1 MKPPSSDALRQFL
14 GLGLG
19 FVGVVMFGGTL
30 PMTRLAL
37 DAFDPWF
44 IALGR
49 AAIAAVP
56 AALLL
61 LLFRRPFPPKV
72 ARTSLLIAAAG
83 TIVGFPAFSAFALVT
98 TPASHGAVVLGLLP
112 LATSIAAVFVNGE
125 RPRRVFWIWSSL
137 GAVLVIA
144 MVLRDAEGLPGWG
157 DAFFVLA
164 GASAAIGYAHY
175 ARIAPWVSGWESISW
190 ALVLTSPLTVT
201 TCALI
206 WRPDYLDAPLPAIL
220 GLLYTAL
227 FSVFIG
233 FFFWNAG
240 MAIGGVARVAQVQLL
255 QAFVTIGLAALILG
269 EPVGAST
276 LGFAVAVA
284 FVVLMARR
292 SAGRSR

>member
-1 MKPPSSDALRQFL
+1 MSPPRGDAFRQFL
-14 GLGLG
+14 GLSLGL
-19 FVGVVMFGGTL
+19 VGVVMFGGTL

-37 DAFDPWF
+37 EAFDPWF

-61 LLFRRPFPPKV
+61 LLFRRPFPPRV
-72 ARTSLLIAAAG
+72 ARGSLAIAAAG
-83 TIVGFPAFSAFALVT
+83 TVIGFPAFSAFALLTV
-98 TPASHGAVVLGLLP
+98 PASHGAVVLGLLP
-112 LATSIAAVFVNGE
+112 LATSIAAVFVVGE
-125 RPRRVFWIWSSL
+125 RPRPAFWAWSTL
-137 GAVLVIA
+137 GALLVLV
-144 MVLRDAEGLPGWG
+144 MVLRDADASVGWG
-157 DAFFVLA
+157 DVFFVLA

-190 ALVLTSPLTVT
+190 ALVLSAPLTVT
-201 TCALI
+201 VCALI
-206 WRPDYLDAPLPAIL
+206 WRPEYLDAPLPAVL

-255 QAFVTIGLAALILG
+255 QTFVTIGLAALLLG
-269 EPVGAST
+269 EHIGPST

-292 SAGRSR
+292 SAGPAR

>member
-1 MKPPSSDALRQFL
+1 MKPPRSDGLRQLL

-19 FVGVVMFGGTL
+19 LVGVVMFGGTL

-56 AALLL
+56 AGLLL
-61 LLFRRPFPPKV
+61 LAFRRPFPPRV
-72 ARTSLLIAAAG
+72 ARGSLLIAAAG
-83 TIVGFPAFSAFALVT
+83 TVIGFPAFSAFALLTV
-98 TPASHGAVVLGLLP
+98 PASHGAVVLGLLP
-112 LATSIAAVFVNGE
+112 LATSIAAVVVNGE
-125 RPRRVFWIWSSL
+125 RPRPAFWAWSTL
-137 GAVLVIA
+137 GAALVLV
-144 MVLRDAEGLPGWG
+144 MVLRDADTGVGVG
-157 DAFFVLA
+157 DVFFVLA

-190 ALVLTSPLTVT
+190 ALVLTTPLTVT
-201 TCALI
+201 VCAII
-206 WRPDYLDAPLPAIL
+206 WRPDYLDAPLPAVL

-255 QAFVTIGLAALILG
+255 QTFVTIGLAALVLG
-269 EPVGAST
+269 EPVGGAT

-292 SAGRSR
+292 SAGPAR

>member
-1 MKPPSSDALRQFL
+1 MPPPRSDALRQFL
-14 GLGLG
+14 GLSLGLI
-19 FVGVVMFGGTL
+19 GVAMFGGTL

-37 DAFDPWF
+37 EAFDPWF

-61 LLFRRPFPPKV
+61 LVFRRPFPPPV
-72 ARTSLLIAAAG
+72 ARRSLAVAAAG
-83 TIVGFPAFSAFALVT
+83 TIVGFPAFSAFALLTV
-98 TPASHGAVVLGLLP
+98 PASHGAVVLGLLP
-112 LATSIAAVFVNGE
+112 LATSIAAVFVVGE
-125 RPRRVFWIWSSL
+125 RPRPAFWAWSTL
-137 GAVLVIA
+137 GALLVLV
-144 MVLRDAEGLPGWG
+144 MVLRDADGSVGWG
-157 DAFFVLA
+157 DVFFVLA

-190 ALVLTSPLTVT
+190 ALVLSAPLTVT
-201 TCALI
+201 VCALI
-206 WRPDYLDAPLPAIL
+206 WRPEYLDAPLPAVL

-255 QAFVTIGLAALILG
+255 QTFVTIGLAALLLG
-269 EPVGAST
+269 EPIGAST

-292 SAGRSR
+292 SAGPAR

>member
-1 MKPPSSDALRQFL
+1 MKPPRSDGLRQLL

-30 PMTRLAL
+30 PMTSLAL
-37 DAFDPWF
+37 QAFDPWF

-61 LLFRRPFPPKV
+61 LLFRRPFPPRV
-72 ARTSLLIAAAG
+72 ARGSLAIAAAG
-83 TIVGFPAFSAFALVT
+83 TVIGFPAFSAFALQTV
-98 TPASHGAVVLGLLP
+98 PAAHGAIVLGLLP
-112 LATSIAAVFVNGE
+112 LATAIAAVVINGE
-125 RPRRVFWIWSSL
+125 RPRRAFWAWSTL

-144 MVLRDAEGLPGWG
+144 MAVRDAETVPGWG
-157 DAFFVLA
+157 DVFFVLA

-190 ALVLTSPLTVT
+190 ALVLTTPLTVT
-201 TCALI
+201 VCAII
-206 WRPDYLDAPLPAIL
+206 WRPEYLDAPVPAVL

-240 MAIGGVARVAQVQLL
+240 MAIGGVARVAQVQLM
-255 QAFVTIGLAALILG
+255 QTFVTIALAALILG
-269 EPVGAST
+269 ETVGPVTWA
-276 LGFAVAVA
+276 FAFAVA

-292 SAGRSR
+292 SAGPAR

>member
-1 MKPPSSDALRQFL
+1 MTPPRGDAFRQFL

-19 FVGVVMFGGTL
+19 LVGVVMFGGTL

-49 AAIAAVP
+49 AAIAAIP

-61 LLFRRPFPPKV
+61 LLFRRPFPPRV
-72 ARTSLLIAAAG
+72 ARGSLLIAAAG
-83 TIVGFPAFSAFALVT
+83 TVVGFPAFSAFALLTV
-98 TPASHGAVVLGLLP
+98 PASHGAVVLGLLP
-112 LATSIAAVFVNGE
+112 LATSIAAVVVIGE
-125 RPRRVFWIWSSL
+125 RPRPAFWIWSVL
-137 GAVLVIA
+137 GAALVLV
-144 MVLRDAEGLPGWG
+144 MVLRDAEGTPGWG
-157 DAFFVLA
+157 DVFFVLA

-190 ALVLTSPLTVT
+190 ALVLTTPLTVT
-201 TCALI
+201 VCALI
-206 WRPDYLDAPLPAIL
+206 WRPEYLDAPLPSVL

-255 QAFVTIGLAALILG
+255 QTFVTIGLAALVLG
-269 EPVGAST
+269 EPIGVST

-284 FVVLMARR
+284 VVVLMARR
-292 SAGRSR
+292 SAGPAR

>member
-1 MKPPSSDALRQFL
+1 MRPPRREALRQFL

-19 FVGVVMFGGTL
+19 LVGVVMFGGTL

-37 DAFDPWF
+37 EAFDPWF

-61 LLFRRPFPPKV
+61 LLFRRPFPPRV
-72 ARTSLLIAAAG
+72 ARGSLVIAAAG
-83 TIVGFPAFSAFALVT
+83 TVVGFPAFSAFALLTV
-98 TPASHGAVVLGLLP
+98 PASHGAVVLGLLP
-112 LATSIAAVFVNGE
+112 LATAVAAVFVNGE
-125 RPRRVFWIWSSL
+125 RPRAAFWAWSIL
-137 GAVLVIA
+137 GAAIVMV
-144 MVLRDAEGLPGWG
+144 MVLRDAAGVPGWG
-157 DAFFVLA
+157 DVFFLLA

-190 ALVLTSPLTVT
+190 ALVLCAPLTFGV
-201 TCALI
+201 CAVI
-206 WRPDYLDAPLPAIL
+206 WRPEYLAAPLPAVL
-220 GLLYTAL
+220 GLLYTAF

-255 QAFVTIGLAALILG
+255 QAFVTIGLAALVLG
-269 EPVGAST
+269 EPIGAAT
-276 LGFAVAVA
+276 LAFAVAVA

-292 SAGRSR
+292 AAGPAR